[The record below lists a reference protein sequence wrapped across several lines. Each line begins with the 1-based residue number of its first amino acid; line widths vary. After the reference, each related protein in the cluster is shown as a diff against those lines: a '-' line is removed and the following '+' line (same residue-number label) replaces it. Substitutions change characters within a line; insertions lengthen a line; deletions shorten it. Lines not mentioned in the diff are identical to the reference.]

1 MSELDQDFYRIAT
14 SFRRPIPGQSLTNS
28 PENTYPWE
36 QPPVLTD
43 VKEASMFFFSKLIE
57 PKVYNSLL
65 DAIEEG
71 IPLMDIAQVL
81 MYQAYRD
88 GLVNPDLMMILV
100 EQVVYMMAAL
110 AERQGIDFIIQE
122 DDEEDMQEQMLRGE
136 TPTTENIPAEIKEK
150 VEEAELPARSSLLG
164 DERPVPPAEPAS
176 LLGAN

>member
-28 PENTYPWE
+28 PENQYPWE

-43 VKEASMFFFSKLIE
+43 PQDASRFFLSKLTE
-57 PKVYNSLL
+57 PSVYNAVL
-65 DAIEEG
+65 DAIEDG
-71 IPLMDIAQVL
+71 IPLMDLAQVL

-88 GLVNPDLMMILV
+88 GLINPDLMMILV

-122 DDEEDMQEQMLRGE
+122 DDEED
-136 TPTTENIPAEIKEK
+136 I
-150 VEEAELPARSSLLG
+150 
-164 DERPVPPAEPAS
+164 
-176 LLGAN
+176 

>member
-14 SFRRPIPGQSLTNS
+14 SFKRPIPGQSLTNS
-28 PENTYPWE
+28 PENSYPWE

-71 IPLMDIAQVL
+71 MPLMDIAQVL

-88 GLVNPDLMMILV
+88 GLINPDLMMILV

-122 DDEEDMQEQMLRGE
+122 DDEEDIEEERQTALLAESMPNEITTQLDE
-136 TPTTENIPAEIKEK
+136 T
-150 VEEAELPARSSLLG
+150 ELPPRQTS
-164 DERPVPPAEPAS
+164 S

>member
-28 PENTYPWE
+28 PENSYPWE

-71 IPLMDIAQVL
+71 MPLMDIAQVL

-88 GLVNPDLMMILV
+88 GLINPDLMMILV

-122 DDEEDMQEQMLRGE
+122 DDEEDIEEERQTALLAESMPNEITTQLDE
-136 TPTTENIPAEIKEK
+136 T
-150 VEEAELPARSSLLG
+150 ELPPRQTS
-164 DERPVPPAEPAS
+164 S

>member
-28 PENTYPWE
+28 PENQYPWE

-43 VKEASMFFFSKLIE
+43 PQDASRFFLSKLTE
-57 PKVYNSLL
+57 PSVYNAVL

-71 IPLMDIAQVL
+71 IPLMDLAQVL

-88 GLVNPDLMMILV
+88 GLINPDLMMILV

-122 DDEEDMQEQMLRGE
+122 DDEEDIEEERQTALLAESMPNEITTQLDE
-136 TPTTENIPAEIKEK
+136 T
-150 VEEAELPARSSLLG
+150 ELPPRQTS
-164 DERPVPPAEPAS
+164 S